1 MGILSG
7 DPKKE
12 PLHYGEIS
20 SIWSYLLA
28 AKGNYAAYQTFLNHC
43 GDKDLKKHIEDGIS
57 LIKQESERIEEI
69 LKVNGIALPPTPPER
84 SYATLE
90 DIPVGAR
97 FNDAEISAT
106 ISTHIAKSLVA
117 CSTIIGQSIRED
129 IAMLFGQF
137 HMNQAQAGAKML
149 RLNKDKG
156 WLISPPLHT
165 DIPTQH

>member
-7 DPKKE
+7 DPKKQ

-28 AKGNYAAYQTFLNHC
+28 GKGNYVTYQTFLNHC
-43 GDKDLKKHIEDGIS
+43 GDQDLKKQLEDGIS
-57 LIKQESERIEEI
+57 QIKQESERIEEI
-69 LKVNGIALPPTPPER
+69 LKVNGIALPPSPPER

-97 FNDAEISAT
+97 FNDPEIST
-106 ISTHIAKSLVA
+106 MISANIAKSLVA
-117 CSTIIGQSIRED
+117 CSTIMGQSTRED

-137 HMNQAQAGAKML
+137 HMNHAQAGAKML
-149 RLNKDKG
+149 RLNKEKG
-156 WLISPPLHT
+156 WLVTPPLHT
-165 DIPTQH
+165 DIPTKQ

>member
-7 DPKKE
+7 DPKKQ

-20 SIWSYLLA
+20 SIWAYLLA
-28 AKGNYAAYQTFLNHC
+28 AKGNYAAYQTYLNHC
-43 GDKDLKKHIEDGIS
+43 GDQDLKKELDDGIS

-69 LKVNGIALPPTPPER
+69 LKVNGIALPPSAPER

-97 FNDAEISAT
+97 FNDAEISAA
-106 ISTHIAKSLVA
+106 ISANIAKCLVA
-117 CSTIIGQSIRED
+117 CSTIIGQSTRED

-149 RLNKDKG
+149 RLNKEKG
-156 WLISPPLHT
+156 WLVTPPLHT
-165 DIPTQH
+165 NIPTKQ